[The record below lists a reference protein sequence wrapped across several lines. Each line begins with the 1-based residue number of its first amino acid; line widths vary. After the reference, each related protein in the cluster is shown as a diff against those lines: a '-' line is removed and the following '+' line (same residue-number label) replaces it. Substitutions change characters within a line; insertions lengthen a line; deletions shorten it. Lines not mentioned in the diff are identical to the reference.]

1 MSLLLL
7 MLAEIKAIS
16 LRFNHYILYYAQNK
30 QLELT
35 DLITD
40 IFDTQRQYG
49 LLLNDFDR
57 HNSLDSTISGAS
69 STHDFMEHKKLSRA
83 FHHPPIGSSE
93 LANVHLKQYM
103 ASFYDQDMIIDDHFD
118 DHSAYANR
126 HSEHMETKSIASISS
141 DSSTST
147 ATTTTTAVAR
157 AAPSGA
163 NESKQD
169 DASDFGRIQAPFQ
182 LSAES

>member
-7 MLAEIKAIS
+7 TLAEIKAIS

-69 STHDFMEHKKLSRA
+69 SSHDFMEHKKLSHG
-83 FHHPPIGSSE
+83 FHHAAIGSAE
-93 LANVHLKQYM
+93 LANVNLKHFM
-103 ASFYDQDMIIDDHFD
+103 APFYDQDMMIDEHFD
-118 DHSAYANR
+118 AGYENR
-126 HSEHMETKSIASISS
+126 HSEHMEPKSNASISS
-141 DSSTST
+141 ESSTST
-147 ATTTTTAVAR
+147 ATTTTTAVAS
-157 AAPSGA
+157 ALPSGA
-163 NESKQD
+163 SESKQD
-169 DASDFGRIQAPFQ
+169 DASAFARIQAPFQ